1 MDGMKYLSLRLLQSI
16 FLLLGISLL
25 SFIFV
30 EAAPGNYFDDMRLNP
45 RITNE
50 TVAQLRQDYGLDRPI
65 PVRYVRWLHSVL
77 RGELGFSFAYD
88 SPVAPLLW
96 SRAGNTLLLA
106 SSSMLIAWLVA
117 LPWGILSAG
126 KRKKWIDHTSSLLTS
141 ALLATPD
148 VLLALGVLLFA
159 VRTRLLP
166 VGGMRSLAAQ
176 SDGAWPQMKDV
187 AIHMLGPAMVLVLI
201 SLPTI
206 VRHIRAA
213 MMEAID
219 SPCVHAARAHGIPQS
234 RILLRH
240 ALPLALNPLI
250 SLFALSFGSLLSAS
264 LLMEVVMSWP
274 GLGPLLLDAILA
286 RDVYV
291 IIGAVMAASLF
302 LIGGMLLGDILLF
315 LADPRIRTEGLA

>member
-1 MDGMKYLSLRLLQSI
+1 MRYLGLRLLQSI

-30 EAAPGNYFDDMRLNP
+30 EAAPGSYFDDMRLNP

-50 TVAQLRQDYGLDRPI
+50 TVAQLRQEYGLDQPL

-96 SRAGNTLLLA
+96 SRARNTLLLA
-106 SSSMLIAWLVA
+106 ASSMLMVWMVA
-117 LPWGILSAG
+117 LPWGIVNAG
-126 KRKKWIDHTSSLLTS
+126 NRKKWIDHASSLLTS
-141 ALLATPD
+141 ALLSAPD
-148 VLLALGVLLFA
+148 VLLALGLLLFA

-166 VGGMRSLAAQ
+166 VGGMRSLVAQ
-176 SDGAWPQMKDV
+176 GDSTWQQVRDIAT
-187 AIHMLGPAMVLVLI
+187 HLLGPALVLVLI
-201 SLPTI
+201 SFPTI
-206 VRHIRAA
+206 VRHVRAA
-213 MMEAID
+213 MIEAID
-219 SPCVHAARAHGIPQS
+219 SPCVHAARAHGIPPS

-264 LLMEVVMSWP
+264 LLIEVVMSWP

-291 IIGAVMAASLF
+291 IIGSVMIASLF
-302 LIGGMLLGDILLF
+302 LIGGMLLGDVLLF
-315 LADPRIRTEGLA
+315 MADPRIRTDGLA